1 VTDHPIDIDAAEA
14 TVWGRA
20 ELASAAWICFCA
32 GGLYGW
38 SALVPVIETLYSG
51 TTAQAGLVFSIAIV
65 AFTVAVIVAPRLPH
79 QFIGLKGCVLFGL
92 LGAVFLM
99 LAMRASTYPIFL
111 FSFGVGFGMA
121 SGAIYINALGVAA
134 NAARSAV
141 VTPLMVAS
149 FGLGGVVFA
158 LVWRWL
164 IVNDWGAFV
173 LLPLILALLLAC
185 CVGWFVALR
194 MNAALNAEM
203 NAATSAASNAQANA
217 RTPLRNS
224 ARVGWERVP
233 RLTMLALLW
242 VSFALGSAGGLMV
255 LGLAGKITESA
266 GASATITTLAIA
278 GVALGNTLGR
288 ASVGGINAW
297 LKPINTALLAVLI
310 GVVGLIVTALA
321 TSAILIATGII
332 IVATGY
338 GAVASTIPVL
348 VGDLFG
354 KANFSKLYSM
364 IFTAWGMAGLLSPWL
379 AGAIH
384 DRTGDFRAA
393 LVLALLATIGS
404 FLALLTLK
412 LKACKR
418 V

>member
-1 VTDHPIDIDAAEA
+1 MTDHPIDIDAAEA
-14 TVWGRA
+14 TVSGRA
-20 ELASAAWICFCA
+20 ELTSAAWICFCA

-38 SALVPVIETLYSG
+38 SALVPVIETLYGG

-92 LGAVFLM
+92 LGAAFLV
-99 LAMRASTYPIFL
+99 LAMHASTYPIFL

-164 IVNDWGAFV
+164 IVNDWSAFV
-173 LLPLILALLLAC
+173 LLPLLLALLLAC

-194 MNAALNAEM
+194 MNAAST
-203 NAATSAASNAQANA
+203 AANSAVWNAQVNA

-224 ARVGWERVP
+224 TRVGRARVP
-233 RLTMLALLW
+233 RLTVLALLW

-266 GASATITTLAIA
+266 GASASITTLAIA
-278 GVALGNTLGR
+278 GVALGNTIGR

-310 GVVGLIVTALA
+310 GVVGLIVTTLA

-418 V
+418 G